1 MTCMTMLPTPLRI
14 FGFSVTDETEFVKTN
29 SQKRN
34 GSFSKNILT
43 RVEGRDILTKLS
55 RKSAARSLKNGI
67 TERGKH
73 LQKISDGTRQFFR
86 VTTTQ
91 KSKEQKKALERF

>member
-1 MTCMTMLPTPLRI
+1 MIFCNNVTKWLYLPI
-14 FGFSVTDETEFVKTN
+14 SAFF
-29 SQKRN
+29 Q
-34 GSFSKNILT
+34 KNILT